1 MNLDLNLEEIN
12 VFEPFNNNIESPS
25 HSSSEPLLTA
35 PSSKP
40 VLTAPEQT
48 GGDRKQD
55 KLELERGSIVRIV
68 DRKNY
73 LIVKIFDVY
82 FNEETQEFN
91 RNYRIRE
98 IEGKKIKHDYQD
110 ISSEQIKNI
119 IPLKIVKETLGDLEY
134 EIKEDKNIDSNDDI
148 INNTI
153 REEQLGSIL
162 EIEDPTSLLD
172 MEDPI
177 NINEGEQETQGEQAN
192 KNLSIINEENE
203 NIENVN
209 IENIEN
215 ENIENEN
222 ENIENIEDEFSSNE
236 DEFEFTNIN
245 NDFDI
250 YEEEELVEKDIIF
263 TENEQEEDIIE
274 EMIRL
279 YPDMRKG
286 HLFKKIKFF
295 NQLKNRHSESFLLD
309 LEDKSYDRKF
319 MELKKKILLK
329 SSEYKP
335 LLKKYMENDYTNKYL
350 IPVVQS
356 NLTKYEKE
364 YVAEKEVELSNEIKE
379 QIQTLEAIDNKFS
392 DDKYLDYDTKQQ
404 EKEIFLQSRK
414 IDNEFIGHIV
424 RLDKGVQ
431 VIDNTND
438 NMETFNVL
446 GSEKRLNIDDEHI
459 NTIEGEKI
467 NNIGYLKIP
476 DIVNNDFTNPYNN
489 IFKFENKS
497 IQELYDKK
505 LDNLE
510 EIELNSEYRYKINSK
525 VKVCINEGE
534 VNKEIIGTIKGTRK
548 GHIYLEPDDKSLLQ
562 EDKIFE
568 FSMEDGKIRIEK
580 DNEICNVKNEC
591 NTDLTKMLFYKFPE
605 TKINDKIKENLLDQI
620 IPSVKQILDR
630 HQEEV
635 KNIKNMEDIDT
646 ILYQYEVS
654 YNDLETSN
662 SNKITTIMNKNVQKL
677 TKLFSLKHN
686 EIKSIK
692 EKQSSIIIDREK
704 KQASKNYNV
713 VKNEDID
720 KLNNYYKTYKNNVFS
735 FDGDIDRID
744 WLHFQIDN
752 GKLFATEKNVN
763 KKPKLNE
770 NLKKLQIRN
779 KLYIDNITQKKNQK
793 IEIIKKEFE
802 KFKEEIEKKEGEDVD
817 IIIKD
822 QIDYEEI
829 YEMVDVTS
837 FNEKGQRM
845 EMGAVL
851 EEQNERDILEPS
863 GSIIYDSI
871 VNFLSVSHKNIGETD
886 DDLSDIR
893 YVLNTLV
900 NFMDAN
906 IDISKIDKKCVSLYR
921 DNYKTLASFKKKKSK
936 SNDKKKKPIV
946 KQHQEYNQKNLI
958 YISASYLLIYLQIT
972 LKNLMVSPFEKCIP
986 KLSGFPLEDE
996 EEVETF
1002 GINYMVCLLSNLKNS
1017 KGIWGVLEKRDI
1029 IKVNYLN
1036 TVKKLLNASLKLRLE
1051 RRRIEIENERILLD
1065 EQKKRYVWN
1074 EFRPLFDKLGADCSK
1089 SIDLGDTD
1097 IKSKS
1102 SISKSVRVF
1111 KNQMNLCSLCIVDK
1125 INNIIES
1132 QPLENILY
1140 DPLPLFNSC
1149 CLVDI
1154 NPDYDYLSFL
1164 YQNDVEKNLVSLIEK
1179 SRQMDKFNDKIY
1191 DVRIYIKPDKTKN
1204 KLQSYARNVYLSEE
1218 DIDRILTTGNDD
1230 ILKNLYGHYIET
1242 NIGGKKFYEKY
1253 SYQTYAENNTPNEVT
1268 IGSKA
1273 DILLLLSQM
1282 KETNMVLD
1290 NTNQVDNTP
1299 KNNTNQVDNTSKNNT
1314 NQVDNTSKNNTNPE
1328 NNKKIN
1334 KQIDCLRKIEKI
1346 LDNEFLLQNEFNAG
1360 LVSQIKNISN
1370 QISEKEITNLWSLLD
1385 NSVTRLRTNLYDKI
1399 TKNVSNRNKTEIKT
1413 KLNNLLNF
1421 SNIDKEEENIEENDI
1436 IIKKEIYLKNISN
1449 KRKEDMAKKLIFNY
1463 IIKYC
1468 NVLSNINNKSKLVLD
1483 KYERLEEKKLIEKEY
1498 NFLTDFFTENNT
1510 KYFKLL
1516 SSLLSNLKQL
1526 RNITGYAD
1534 IYGCNIKIESSIFDY
1549 EKSSKLLEINLYY
1562 ILIFIIDSIDNYEDS
1577 IKSLSGKEADTKSL
1591 EEDEDDVTGLDR
1603 KGNMIRH
1610 FVIELIKKIDK
1621 DNTFYNKYTQNE
1633 VIKDIKTKNEE
1644 SKDRNLYVMEKLDLE
1659 ERGLRNLQT
1668 KAGLTKYE
1676 NLATDYAD
1684 LLKQDEID
1692 TKLFQQFEDKYGSK
1706 PSDQQFLDFK
1716 IENENNIREENQ
1728 ILKDNLVFAE
1738 AEGDDEEVFGQ

>member
-12 VFEPFNNNIESPS
+12 VFEPFNNNIESP
-25 HSSSEPLLTA
+25 A
-35 PSSKP
+35 PSQPLESVTP
-40 VLTAPEQT
+40 SPSPEQT
-48 GGDRKQD
+48 GGGRKQD
-55 KLELERGSIVRIV
+55 KLELEKGSIVRIG

-82 FNEETQEFN
+82 FNGTTQEFN

-98 IEGKKIKHDYQD
+98 IEGKKIKHDYKD
-110 ISSEQIKNI
+110 ISSEQIQNI

-134 EIKEDKNIDSNDDI
+134 EIKEDKITDNNDDI

-153 REEQLGSIL
+153 PEEDFGSIL
-162 EIEDPTSLLD
+162 ELDDPTSILNIEGQKGTL
-172 MEDPI
+172 EDK
-177 NINEGEQETQGEQAN
+177 ELTT
-192 KNLSIINEENE
+192 INEENE
-203 NIENVN
+203 NIEN
-209 IENIEN
+209 ENIKN
-215 ENIENEN
+215 EEEEN
-222 ENIENIEDEFSSNE
+222 ENIENIENEEEEFSSNE

-250 YEEEELVEKDIIF
+250 YEEEELVEKDIVF

-286 HLFKKIKFF
+286 NLFKKIKFF

-309 LEDKSYDRKF
+309 LEDESYDRKF

-356 NLTKYEKE
+356 KLTKYEKE
-364 YVAEKEVELSNEIKE
+364 YIDEKEVELSNEIKE

-414 IDNEFIGHIV
+414 IDNEFIGHIF

-459 NTIEGEKI
+459 NTIDGEKI

-497 IQELYDKK
+497 IQELYDKN
-505 LDNLE
+505 LLTLE

-605 TKINDKIKENLLDQI
+605 TKINNKIKENLLDQI
-620 IPSVKQILDR
+620 IPSIKQILDR
-630 HQEEV
+630 HQEEI
-635 KNIKNMEDIDT
+635 KNIKNIEDIDN
-646 ILYQYEVS
+646 ILYKYEVN

-692 EKQSSIIIDREK
+692 EKQKSIVADRERE
-704 KQASKNYNV
+704 QSTKNYNV
-713 VKNEDID
+713 VKNEDIE

-735 FDGDIDRID
+735 FDGDIERLD

-752 GKLFATEKNVN
+752 GKLFATVKNIN

-770 NLKKLQIRN
+770 KLKKLQIRN
-779 KLYIDNITQKKNQK
+779 KLYIDNITQKKNHK

-802 KFKEEIEKKEGEDVD
+802 KFKEENEKKEGEDVD

-822 QIDYEEI
+822 QTDYDDI
-829 YEMVDVTS
+829 YEMVDVTA

-845 EMGAVL
+845 ELGAVL
-851 EEQNERDILEPS
+851 EEQNERDIPEPS

-886 DDLSDIR
+886 NDLSNIR

-936 SNDKKKKPIV
+936 SNDKKKKPIE

-1017 KGIWGVLEKRDI
+1017 RGIWSVLEKRDT

-1036 TVKKLLNASLKLRLE
+1036 TVKKLLTASLKLRLE
-1051 RRRIEIENERILLD
+1051 RRRIEIENDRLLLD
-1065 EQKKRYVWN
+1065 EQRKTYVWN
-1074 EFRPLFDKLGADCSK
+1074 EFRPLFDKLGGDCSK
-1089 SIDLGDTD
+1089 TIDLGDTD
-1097 IKSKS
+1097 IRSKK

-1132 QPLENILY
+1132 QSLENILY

-1149 CLVDI
+1149 CLVNI
-1154 NPDYDYLSFL
+1154 NTDYDYLSFL
-1164 YQNDVEKNLVSLIEK
+1164 YKNDVEKNLVSLIDK

-1191 DVRIYIKPDKTKN
+1191 DVRIYIKPEKTKN
-1204 KLQSYARNVYLSEE
+1204 KLQSYARNVYLGEE

-1230 ILKNLYGHYIET
+1230 ILKNLYSHYIKT

-1253 SYQTYAENNTPNEVT
+1253 SYQTYAEHNTTNEVT

-1282 KETNMVLD
+1282 KETNMVID
-1290 NTNQVDNTP
+1290 NTNPDN
-1299 KNNTNQVDNTSKNNT
+1299 NTSKNNT
-1314 NQVDNTSKNNTNPE
+1314 NSENNTSKNN
-1328 NNKKIN
+1328 
-1334 KQIDCLRKIEKI
+1334 KQINCLRKIEKI

-1385 NSVTRLRTNLYDKI
+1385 NSATRLRNNLYDKI

-1421 SNIDKEEENIEENDI
+1421 SNIDKEEEKIEENDI
-1436 IIKKEIYLKNISN
+1436 IINKDLHLKNLSY
-1449 KRKEDMAKKLIFNY
+1449 KRKEVMTKKLIFNY

-1483 KYERLEEKKLIEKEY
+1483 KYERLEERKLIEKEY

-1534 IYGCNIKIESSIFDY
+1534 VYGCNIKIESSIFDY

-1577 IKSLSGKEADTKSL
+1577 IKSLSGKAADTKSL
-1591 EEDEDDVTGLDR
+1591 EEDDDEVTGLDR

-1621 DNTFYNKYTQNE
+1621 DNIFYNKYTQNE

-1692 TKLFQQFEDKYGSK
+1692 TKLFQQFEETYGTK

-1716 IENENNIREENQ
+1716 MENEKNIREENQ
-1728 ILKDNLVFAE
+1728 ILKDNLEFAE
-1738 AEGDDEEVFGQ
+1738 AEGDDEDVFGQ